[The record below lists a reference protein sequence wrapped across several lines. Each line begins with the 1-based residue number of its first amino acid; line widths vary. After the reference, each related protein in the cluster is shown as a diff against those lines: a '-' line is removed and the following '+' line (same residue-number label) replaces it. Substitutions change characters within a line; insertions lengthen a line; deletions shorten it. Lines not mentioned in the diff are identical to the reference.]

1 MNSAQDPVRPVREG
15 WAQVLIADADLAAR
29 LPPAT
34 VAAARPFLVAPR
46 LWLEPGPWR
55 PDPPPRDH
63 RSTHLG
69 LLVLDGFLVRRVDV
83 LVRPVTEL
91 LGRGDLLV
99 PWEAECTEPFA
110 ARSAWEVI
118 EPACVAVLDRRF
130 GALANRWPDVTAALV
145 ARAVS
150 RSRALTMPLAIG
162 RLVGTELRL
171 RALLWHLARRWGTE
185 DGEATVLP
193 IHLTYELLAGLISV
207 HPMTVS
213 RPLRRLRDAGLL
225 SRRDDGFYVLHGEPL
240 ELDRSSP
247 GPTRTGT

>member
-1 MNSAQDPVRPVREG
+1 MNSTRDPVRPVREG

-29 LPPAT
+29 LPTAT
-34 VAAARPFLVAPR
+34 VAAARPFLVAPV
-46 LWLEPGPWR
+46 LWLEPGHWR

-118 EPACVAVLDRRF
+118 EPARVAVLDQRF
-130 GALANRWPDVTAALV
+130 AALANRWPDVTAALV

-150 RSRALTMPLAIG
+150 RSRALTVPP
-162 RLVGTELRL
+162 RSVGSSAPSCVCVRFSGISQGAGALRT
-171 RALLWHLARRWGTE
+171 ARPPSFRST
-185 DGEATVLP
+185 
-193 IHLTYELLAGLISV
+193 
-207 HPMTVS
+207 S
-213 RPLRRLRDAGLL
+213 RTSYSQA
-225 SRRDDGFYVLHGEPL
+225 
-240 ELDRSSP
+240 
-247 GPTRTGT
+247 